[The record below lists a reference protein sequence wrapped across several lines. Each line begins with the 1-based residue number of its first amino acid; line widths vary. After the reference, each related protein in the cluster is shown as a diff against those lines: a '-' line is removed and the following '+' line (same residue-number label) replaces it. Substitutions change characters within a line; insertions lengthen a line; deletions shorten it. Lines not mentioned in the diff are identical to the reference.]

1 MGLFSLTGCGDDTPD
16 EPIGPVGPV
25 EPIPDEGLTL
35 SFETYGGEKIEPITG
50 IEEGKVITLPTPK
63 RTGYTFDCW
72 YTTPGL
78 DFGTSLKKT
87 VEVNEDMTVYAGWF
101 ALDYNI
107 EFIKKLTILILKINI
122 YTLSKV

>member
-1 MGLFSLTGCGDDTPD
+1 MKKIGLLFFIIMSLFSLTGCGDDTPD

-63 RTGYTFDCW
+63 RTGYTFDC
-72 YTTPGL
+72 
-78 DFGTSLKKT
+78 
-87 VEVNEDMTVYAGWF
+87 
-101 ALDYNI
+101 
-107 EFIKKLTILILKINI
+107 
-122 YTLSKV
+122 